1 MFLRAALRGGNWN
14 NGSNARSGLILNL
27 NNVPSNRNSNIG
39 LRAASIIARRR
50 TPKGVLPEQ
59 TPKEFR
65 SSLIAKY
72 ETPAES

>member
-1 MFLRAALRGGNWN
+1 
-14 NGSNARSGLILNL
+14 LNL
-27 NNVPSNRNSNIG
+27 NNEPTNRNNNIG
-39 LRAASIIARRR
+39 LRAALIIARRR